1 MKYGTKISILSV
13 LTLMLL
19 GCTSVNIQKA
29 EVLKVKTVALVG
41 FEMFRQTDG
50 STFGIVGD
58 MVSSKKMNK
67 NDMDL
72 AESCYK
78 VLTAQLGKEQKW
90 NFISID
96 KIRNNKGYGKFFK
109 KNGRAGK
116 LVLNIG
122 KRYKI
127 DGIATPKAISDMSY
141 GEREKLLKELGVDAI
156 ASFDAFIY
164 QGESF
169 SIAGL
174 EYSKYRITLDSFDIY
189 SNTSKSPIVSIKD
202 LVGDTPETGYFAA
215 NIDNLVKLKTNTDKG
230 ILGAAAEIA
239 KSMSKEMRL

>member
-1 MKYGTKISILSV
+1 MRSGWKFVIMSV
-13 LTLMLL
+13 LVLTIF

-29 EVLKVKTVALVG
+29 EVSRVKTVALVG
-41 FEMFRQTDG
+41 FEMYRQTDG

-58 MVSSKKMNK
+58 LVSSKKLSK
-67 NDMDL
+67 NEKDL

-90 NFISID
+90 KFVSID

-109 KNGRAGK
+109 ENGRASK
-116 LVLNIG
+116 LILNIG

-141 GEREKLLKELGVDAI
+141 EERQNLIKELGVDAI

-164 QGESF
+164 QGESL
-169 SIAGL
+169 SIAGF
-174 EYSKYRITLDSFDIY
+174 EYSKYRITLDSFEVY
-189 SNTSKSPIVSIKD
+189 SNTSKDPIVSIKD
-202 LVGDTPETGYFAA
+202 LIGDTPETGHFAA
-215 NIDNLVKLKTNTDKG
+215 NINNLVKLKTNTDKG
-230 ILGAAAEIA
+230 ILGATSEIA
-239 KSMSKEMRL
+239 KSISEEM